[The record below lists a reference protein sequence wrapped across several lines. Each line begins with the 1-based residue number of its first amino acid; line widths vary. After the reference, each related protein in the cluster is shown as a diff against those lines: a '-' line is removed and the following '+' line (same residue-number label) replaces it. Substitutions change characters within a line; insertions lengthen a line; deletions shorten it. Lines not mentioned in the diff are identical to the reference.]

1 MPQGPSDLA
10 FESRPSK
17 VNELAQCRCV
27 ASADLEER
35 GTIEAS

>member
-1 MPQGPSDLA
+1 MHQGASDLA
-10 FESRPSK
+10 IETRPSK
-17 VNELAQCRCV
+17 VDELAQCRCV